1 MSAEAAERI
10 AVIGA
15 GMMGA
20 GIAQVFA
27 ARGHEVALQDV
38 FEEALARAPETIRS
52 NLTFLAEHGV
62 YEAERID
69 DAVAR
74 VTTTTDLAAA
84 ADGAG
89 FVVECVFED
98 LQLKQQVFAELDELC
113 PPETILATN
122 TSVMSIG
129 EVGDRT
135 RRKER
140 VIGTHFWN
148 PPYLVPL
155 VEVVRTAD
163 TAPAVIDKTIALL
176 RSVGKHPIDVKKD
189 VPGFVANR
197 LQHALWREAFAIVDR
212 GIADA
217 ATVDESIR
225 YGFGL
230 RLPVLG
236 PIETAEM
243 SGLDLVLSIHDYI
256 FPFLDASTEPSTVLR
271 QKVEKGELGFKSGHG
286 FRDWSPEEAAASRRR
301 LMEHLVRMTR
311 DMDEEES

>member
-1 MSAEAAERI
+1 MSAEAAEPI

-27 ARGHEVALQDV
+27 ARGHEVVLQDV
-38 FEEALARAPETIRS
+38 FEEALARAPETIRA
-52 NLTFLAEHGV
+52 NLTFLAEHDV
-62 YEAERID
+62 YPAERIEE
-69 DAVAR
+69 AVAR
-74 VTTTTDLAAA
+74 VTTTPDLAAVA
-84 ADGAG
+84 SGAS

-98 LQLKQQVFAELDELC
+98 LQLKQQVFADLDELC
-113 PPETILATN
+113 PPQTILATN

-129 EVGDRT
+129 EVGSLARH
-135 RRKER
+135 KER

-155 VEVVRTAD
+155 VEVVRTPH
-163 TAPAVIDKTIALL
+163 TGSHVIEKTITLL

-212 GIADA
+212 GIADP

-243 SGLDLVLSIHDYI
+243 SGLDLVLSIHQYI
-256 FPFLDASTEPSTVLR
+256 FPYLDASTEPSAALR
-271 QKVEKGELGFKSGHG
+271 EKVERGELGFKTGHG
-286 FRDWSPEEAAASRRR
+286 FRDWSPEEAQAARRR
-301 LMEHLVRMTR
+301 LMEHLVRLTK

>member
-1 MSAEAAERI
+1 MNEGRLERI

-27 ARGHEVALQDV
+27 ARGHDVMLQDA
-38 FEEALARAPETIRS
+38 FEEPLGRAPETIRS
-52 NLTFLAEHGV
+52 NLTFLAEHDV
-62 YEAERID
+62 YPAEEIEA
-69 DAVAR
+69 AVAR
-74 VTTTTDLAAA
+74 VTTTRDLVAAA
-84 ADGAG
+84 RGAG

-98 LQLKQQVFAELDELC
+98 LQLKQQVFEDLDEAC
-113 PPETILATN
+113 PPQTVLATN

-129 EVGDRT
+129 EIGSRT
-135 RRKER
+135 CHKQR

-155 VEVVRTAD
+155 VEVVRTPD
-163 TAPAVIDKTIALL
+163 TAPDVVEKTIGLL

-197 LQHALWREAFAIVDR
+197 LQHALWREAFSIIEH

-217 ATVDESIR
+217 ETVDESIR

-243 SGLDLVLSIHDYI
+243 GGLDLALSIHQYI
-256 FPFLDASTEPSTVLR
+256 FPFLDASTEPSSVLR
-271 QKVEKGELGFKSGHG
+271 EKVEKGELGFKTGRG
-286 FRDWSPEEAAASRRR
+286 FRDWSPEEAQASRRR
-301 LMEHLVRMTR
+301 LMEHLVRMTK
-311 DMDEEES
+311 DME

>member
-1 MSAEAAERI
+1 MSAEAAGRI

-15 GMMGA
+15 GMMGV

-27 ARGHEVALQDV
+27 AGGHEVALQDV

-52 NLTFLAEHGV
+52 NLTFLADHGV

-69 DAVAR
+69 AAVAR

-84 ADGAG
+84 ARGAG

-98 LQLKQQVFAELDELC
+98 LQLKQQVFADLDELC

-129 EVGDRT
+129 EVGSRA
-135 RRKER
+135 RHKER

-155 VEVVRTAD
+155 VEVVRTSD
-163 TAPAVIDKTIALL
+163 TAPQVIEKTIALL

-243 SGLDLVLSIHDYI
+243 SGLDLVLSIHQYI
-256 FPFLDASTEPSTVLR
+256 FPYLDASTEPSAVLR
-271 QKVEKGELGFKSGHG
+271 EKVERGELGFKTGHG

-301 LMEHLVRMTR
+301 LMEHLVRMTK
-311 DMDEEES
+311 DLDEEES